1 MFGLERVDRPTS
13 SIHQSHEFYIFL
25 GKSRIRWLVA
35 GDFQRHRRQRA
46 PMEERSNKMPSYD
59 LHINGSVRPVE
70 SSDPDKP
77 LLYVLRGLGLTA
89 TKFGC
94 GLGQCGACTVLAD
107 GTAVQSCQ
115 MTVAGAQGKAIT
127 TLEGLG
133 SASKPHPI
141 QTAFIEH
148 QVPQCGYCT
157 SGMIMSSAALLSK
170 KQKPS
175 EDDIRSALEVNLCRC
190 GSHIRVVRA
199 VMAASGQRG

>member
-1 MFGLERVDRPTS
+1 
-13 SIHQSHEFYIFL
+13 
-25 GKSRIRWLVA
+25 
-35 GDFQRHRRQRA
+35 
-46 PMEERSNKMPSYD
+46 MEKGSNDVPSYN
-59 LHINGSVRPVE
+59 LSINGSVRPVE
-70 SSDPDKP
+70 SSDADKP

-115 MTVAGAQGKAIT
+115 ITAAAAQGKAIT

-141 QTAFIEH
+141 QTAFIEQ

-157 SGMIMSSAALLSK
+157 SGMIMSAAALLSK
-170 KQKPS
+170 KPKPS

-190 GSHIRVVRA
+190 GSHVRVVSA

>member
-1 MFGLERVDRPTS
+1 MPAVFGVIVAAASRSKKGS
-13 SIHQSHEFYIFL
+13 SE
-25 GKSRIRWLVA
+25 
-35 GDFQRHRRQRA
+35 
-46 PMEERSNKMPSYD
+46 MPSYN
-59 LHINGSVRPVE
+59 LSINGSARRVD
-70 SSDPDKP
+70 SSDADKP

-115 MTVAGAQGKAIT
+115 MTVADAQAKAIT

-133 SASKPHPI
+133 LASKPHPI
-141 QTAFIEH
+141 QAAFIEH

-157 SGMIMSSAALLSK
+157 SGMIMSAAALLSRN
-170 KQKPS
+170 QKPS
-175 EDDIRSALEVNLCRC
+175 EDEIRSALEQNLCRC
-190 GSHIRVVRA
+190 GSHIRVVNA

>member
-1 MFGLERVDRPTS
+1 MKNGS
-13 SIHQSHEFYIFL
+13 SE
-25 GKSRIRWLVA
+25 
-35 GDFQRHRRQRA
+35 
-46 PMEERSNKMPSYD
+46 MPSYN
-59 LHINGSVRPVE
+59 LSINGSLRPVE
-70 SSDPDKP
+70 SPDSDKP

-107 GTAVQSCQ
+107 GTAVQSCRI
-115 MTVAGAQGKAIT
+115 TVADAQGKAII

-141 QTAFIEH
+141 QTAFIEA

-157 SGMIMSSAALLSK
+157 SGMIMSAAALLSK
-170 KQKPS
+170 KPKPS
-175 EDDIRSALEVNLCRC
+175 EDDIRAALEVNLCRC
-190 GSHIRVVRA
+190 GSHVRVVSA